1 MWASDNDGDAIG
13 GVGMASVRRRG
24 TTVAVLLGLLLTVP
38 ACGPVADR
46 QARELRVG
54 YDSLDGTRAVWP
66 PRGSLAGD
74 ATATA
79 AVTEA
84 VRAWRSPIDDRVH
97 LPSSGILWSGAVD
110 GAPLA
115 LVAADVPGESASWLL
130 QLTGRDGRYEV
141 TRASE
146 YTDPGYLV
154 YADVLPLHLPD
165 GRRYLA
171 SGRVERLLGPDGRA
185 LMLTDGLTGA
195 VKVPDCRAVPVT
207 ATLRATESLPR
218 GRAADR
224 LLDLGVATVDPR
236 YPLVRD
242 DTGSGRRA
250 LDGLDT
256 CVLADEQGPFG
267 SIPRR
272 IGDRDAPRS
281 VPESWPME
289 KVAVR
294 AIGEMTL
301 GGGNDPGD
309 LEQLTWETDAGTMTA
324 VVYRPAGDGTPV
336 VSPADRSNPL
346 QTYVLPVP
354 GQPLVV
360 LTWRGNR
367 DASLSVP
374 PGTPRLVERPGL
386 VVVPMPASRQTF
398 SLATAEKTYY
408 RSAGGR

>member
-1 MWASDNDGDAIG
+1 MWVSDNDGDAIG
-13 GVGMASVRRRG
+13 GVQMASVRRRG
-24 TTVAVLLGLLLTVP
+24 TTVTALLGLLLAAA

-66 PRGSLAGD
+66 PRGALAGD

-79 AVTEA
+79 AVTAA
-84 VRAWRSPIDDRVH
+84 VLGWRSPIDDRVH
-97 LPSSGILWSGAVD
+97 LPSSGILWSGEVD
-110 GAPLA
+110 GVPLA

-130 QLTGRDGRYEV
+130 QLTGHDGSYQV

-154 YADVLPLHLPD
+154 YADVLPLFLPD
-165 GRRYLA
+165 GRRYLT

-185 LMLTDGLTGA
+185 LMLTDGLTGP
-195 VKVPDCRAVPVT
+195 VKVPDCRAAPVT
-207 ATLRATESLPR
+207 VTLRATESLPR

-224 LLDLGVATVDPR
+224 LLDLGTATAEPR

-242 DTGSGRRA
+242 ETGSGRRA

-256 CVLADEQGPFG
+256 CLLADEQGPFG

-289 KVAVR
+289 KVSVR
-294 AIGEMTL
+294 AVGEMML
-301 GGGNDPGD
+301 GGGDDPGD

-324 VVYRPAGDGTPV
+324 VVYRPAGEGSPV

-346 QTYVLPVP
+346 QAYVLPVP

-374 PGTPRLVERPGL
+374 PGTPRLVDRPGL
-386 VVVPMPASRQTF
+386 VVVPMPAARQTF
-398 SLATAEKTYY
+398 SLATAEKTHY

>member
-1 MWASDNDGDAIG
+1 
-13 GVGMASVRRRG
+13 MASVRRHG
-24 TTVAVLLGLLLTVP
+24 TTATVLLGVLLAGT
-38 ACGPVADR
+38 ACGPVAER

-54 YDSLDGTRAVWP
+54 YDSLDGTLAVWP
-66 PRGSLAGD
+66 PRGELAGNPA
-74 ATATA
+74 ATT

-84 VRAWRSPIDDRVH
+84 VRAWRSPIDDRAH
-97 LPSSGILWSGAVD
+97 LPSSGILWSGEVD
-110 GAPLA
+110 GTPLA

-130 QLTGRDGRYEV
+130 QLAGRDGRYEV
-141 TRASE
+141 TRATE

-154 YADVLPLHLPD
+154 YADVLPLHLAD

-185 LMLTDGLTGA
+185 LMLTDGLTGT

-207 ATLRATESLPR
+207 ATLRATEALPR

-224 LLDLGVATVDPR
+224 LLDLGTATTDPR

-242 DTGSGRRA
+242 ETGSGRRA

-256 CVLADEQGPFG
+256 CVLADEHGPFG

-272 IGDRDAPRS
+272 IGDRNAPRS
-281 VPESWPME
+281 VPESWPLE

-294 AIGEMTL
+294 AIGEMAL
-301 GGGNDPGD
+301 GGGDPGD

-324 VVYRPAGDGTPV
+324 VVYRPAADGTPV

-374 PGTPRLVERPGL
+374 PGTPRLVDRPGL
-386 VVVPMPASRQTF
+386 VVVPMPATKQTF
-398 SLATAEKTYY
+398 SLATAEKTHY
-408 RSAGGR
+408 RSIAGR

>member
-1 MWASDNDGDAIG
+1 
-13 GVGMASVRRRG
+13 MASVRRRG
-24 TTVAVLLGLLLTVP
+24 TTATALLTLVLAAT

-46 QARELRVG
+46 GARELRVG
-54 YDSLDGTRAVWP
+54 YDSLDGTLPVWP

-74 ATATA
+74 AAATR

-84 VRAWRSPIDDRVH
+84 VRAWRSPIDDRAH
-97 LPSSGILWSGAVD
+97 LPSSGILFSGEVD
-110 GAPLA
+110 GTRLA
-115 LVAADVPGESASWLL
+115 LVAADVPGEGASWLL
-130 QLTGRDGRYEV
+130 QLTGDGGRYTV

-146 YTDPGYLV
+146 YSDPGYLA
-154 YADVLPLHLPD
+154 YADVLPVQLAD

-185 LMLTDGLTGA
+185 LVLSDGLSRR
-195 VKVPDCRAVPVT
+195 VRVPACAAVPVT

-218 GRAADR
+218 GRAAER
-224 LLDLGVATVDPR
+224 LLDLGTATAEPR

-242 DTGSGRRA
+242 ETGSGRRA

-256 CVLADEQGPFG
+256 CVLADERGPFG
-267 SIPRR
+267 SVPRR

-281 VPESWPME
+281 APESWPME
-289 KVAVR
+289 KVSVR
-294 AIGEMTL
+294 AIGEMAL
-301 GGGNDPGD
+301 GGGDPGD

-324 VVYRPAGDGTPV
+324 VVYRPADGGTPV

-360 LTWRGNR
+360 LTWRGTR

-374 PGTPRLVERPGL
+374 PGTPRLVDRPGL
-386 VVVPMPASRQTF
+386 TVVPMPAARQTF
-398 SLATAEKTYY
+398 SLAGAEKTYY
-408 RSAGGR
+408 RSVGGR

>member
-1 MWASDNDGDAIG
+1 M
-13 GVGMASVRRRG
+13 VL
-24 TTVAVLLGLLLTVP
+24 AVT
-38 ACGPVADR
+38 ACGPVVDR
-46 QARELRVG
+46 SARELRVG
-54 YDSLDGTRAVWP
+54 YDSLDGTLPVWP
-66 PRGSLAGD
+66 PRGPLAGD
-74 ATATA
+74 ATATR

-97 LPSSGILWSGAVD
+97 LPSSGILWSGEVD

-115 LVAADVPGESASWLL
+115 LVAADVPGEGASWLL
-130 QLTGRDGRYEV
+130 QLTGDGGRYAI

-146 YTDPGYLV
+146 YPDPGYLA
-154 YADVLPLHLPD
+154 YADVLPVQLAD

-185 LMLTDGLTGA
+185 LVLADGLSRRVT
-195 VKVPDCRAVPVT
+195 VPACAAVPVT

-218 GRAADR
+218 GRAAER
-224 LLDLGVATVDPR
+224 LLDLGTATADPR

-242 DTGSGRRA
+242 ETGSGRRA
-250 LDGLDT
+250 LAGLDT
-256 CVLADEQGPFG
+256 CVLADERGPFG
-267 SIPRR
+267 SVPRR

-281 VPESWPME
+281 APESWPME

-294 AIGEMTL
+294 AIGEMAL
-301 GGGNDPGD
+301 GGGDPGD

-324 VVYRPAGDGTPV
+324 VVYRPADGGAPV
-336 VSPADRSNPL
+336 VSPADRSDPL

-374 PGTPRLVERPGL
+374 PGTPRLVDRPGL
-386 VVVPMPASRQTF
+386 AVVPMPSAKQTF
-398 SLATAEKTYY
+398 SLAGGEKTHY
-408 RSAGGR
+408 RSVGGR

>member
-1 MWASDNDGDAIG
+1 
-13 GVGMASVRRRG
+13 MASACRRG
-24 TTVAVLLGLLLTVP
+24 GIAAALLAVALAAT
-38 ACGPVADR
+38 ACGPVTER

-54 YDSLDGTRAVWP
+54 YDSLDGTLAVWP

-74 ATATA
+74 PAATA

-84 VRAWRSPIDDRVH
+84 VRAWRSPIDDRAH
-97 LPSSGILWSGAVD
+97 LPSSGILWSGEVV

-115 LVAADVPGESASWLL
+115 LVAADVPGEGASWLL
-130 QLTGRDGRYEV
+130 QVTGSGGRYAV
-141 TRASE
+141 TRATE
-146 YTDPGYLV
+146 YTDPGYLA
-154 YADVLPLHLPD
+154 YADVLPVQLAD
-165 GRRYLA
+165 GRHYLT
-171 SGRVERLLGPDGRA
+171 SGRVERLLGPNGRA
-185 LMLTDGLTGA
+185 LVVTDGLTGR
-195 VKVPDCRAVPVT
+195 VGVPACAAVPVT

-224 LLDLGVATVDPR
+224 LLDLGTATTDPR

-242 DTGSGRRA
+242 ETGSGRRA

-256 CVLADEQGPFG
+256 CVLAGDQGPFG

-281 VPESWPME
+281 APESWPME

-294 AIGEMTL
+294 AVGEMAL
-301 GGGNDPGD
+301 GGGDDPGD
-309 LEQLTWETDAGTMTA
+309 LEQLTWETGAGTMTA
-324 VVYRPAGDGTPV
+324 VVYRPAGGGAPV

-360 LTWRGNR
+360 LTWRAAR

-374 PGTPRLVERPGL
+374 PGTPRLVDRPGL
-386 VVVPMPASRQTF
+386 AVVPMPGAKQAF
-398 SLATAEKTYY
+398 SLATAERTYY
-408 RSAGGR
+408 RSVGGR

>member
-1 MWASDNDGDAIG
+1 MWASDIGEAIG
-13 GVGMASVRRRG
+13 GVQVASVRRRG
-24 TTVAVLLGLLLTVP
+24 TTVTALLTLALAVT
-38 ACGPVADR
+38 ACGPVAER

-54 YDSLDGTRAVWP
+54 YDSLDGTLRVWP

-74 ATATA
+74 AAATE

-84 VRAWRSPIDDRVH
+84 VRAWRSPIDDRAH
-97 LPSSGILWSGAVD
+97 LPSSGILWSGEVD
-110 GAPLA
+110 DARLA
-115 LVAADVPGESASWLL
+115 LVAADVPGEAASWLL
-130 QLTGRDGRYEV
+130 QLSGTDGRYTV
-141 TRASE
+141 DRATE
-146 YTDPGYLV
+146 YTDPGYLA
-154 YADVLPLHLPD
+154 YADVLPVQLAD
-165 GRRYLA
+165 GRRYLV

-185 LMLTDGLTGA
+185 LMVTDGLTGR
-195 VKVPDCRAVPVT
+195 VPVPRCAAVPVT

-224 LLDLGVATVDPR
+224 LLDLGTATTDPR

-242 DTGSGRRA
+242 ETGSGRRA

-256 CVLADEQGPFG
+256 CVLAGEQGPFG

-272 IGDRDAPRS
+272 IGDRDAPAS
-281 VPESWPME
+281 VPESWPVE

-294 AIGEMTL
+294 GIGEMAL
-301 GGGNDPGD
+301 GGGDPGD
-309 LEQLTWETDAGTMTA
+309 LEQLSWETAAGTVTA
-324 VVYRPAGDGTPV
+324 VVYRPAGDGAPV
-336 VSPADRSNPL
+336 VSPADRANPL

-367 DASLSVP
+367 DSALSVP
-374 PGTPRLVERPGL
+374 PGTPRLVDRPGL
-386 VVVPMPASRQTF
+386 VVVPMPEAKQTF

-408 RSAGGR
+408 RSVGGR